1 MMEADRSIAVAVALQ
16 RYVDV
21 PPVAARQRD
30 LALALA
36 RQTGLPVRVLSVEAP
51 VALVPSAL
59 SLDDKLRGYVAPFEE
74 AGVPVDVQ
82 VRHGRPAAVVLEW
95 ARDVRADMLVVGSHS
110 KQSPLD
116 VDLGSAARH
125 ILRDAPCAVLLVRPT
140 AEEQERAKQMMI
152 PHYPWAFVY
161 V

>member
-1 MMEADRSIAVAVALQ
+1 MEADRCIAVAVALQ

-51 VALVPSAL
+51 VALVASAL
-59 SLDDKLRGYVAPFEE
+59 STADKLRAFIEPFAA
-74 AGVPVDVQ
+74 AGVAVETDV
-82 VRHGRPAAVVLEW
+82 RRGRPGHVVVEW
-95 ARDVRADMLVVGSHS
+95 AREVRADTLVVGSHS
-110 KQSPLD
+110 KQSPVD
-116 VDLGSAARH
+116 VELGSAARH
-125 ILRDAPCAVLLVRPT
+125 ILREAPCSVLLVRPT
-140 AEEQERAKQMMI
+140 VDEQERAKQMMI